1 MPPDE
6 SLPRDEEELRR
17 QIRAEIE
24 QKDQQ
29 RQQVTKARDS
39 VRSANDEAEK
49 RRRIYQDE
57 LRKYYQDKPGY
68 REIVRDDGEVD
79 WVPEAEARQ
88 AAELFDEVLEDPDE
102 ARGRMKWFI
111 TLVGIVVVVFI
122 ALMYFVLHDRTGV
135 IQVSSNI
142 PRAQV
147 ILDTT
152 PLDRFTDDVIKEVPT
167 GEHVI
172 TVALNG
178 YKVQSG
184 PVKFKLNGGETKIF
198 SFVLLPDTTAKPVGQ
213 P

>member
-1 MPPDE
+1 MPEDE

-24 QKDQQ
+24 LKDQQ
-29 RQQVTKARDS
+29 RQQVTKDRDS
-39 VRSANDEAEK
+39 ARSANVEAEN

-79 WVPEAEARQ
+79 WVLEAEAK
-88 AAELFDEVLEDPDE
+88 ASAELFDEVLEDPDE

-111 TLVGIVVVVFI
+111 TLGSVVVVLFI
-122 ALMYFVLHDRTGV
+122 ALMYVILHERTGI
-135 IQVSSNI
+135 IQVSSNL
-142 PRAQV
+142 PHAQV

-172 TVALNG
+172 TVTLDG
-178 YKVQSG
+178 YQVQGG
-184 PVKFKLNGGETKIF
+184 PVKFRLKGGETEIF
-198 SFVLLPDTTAKPVGQ
+198 SFILVPDTTAKPAEQ